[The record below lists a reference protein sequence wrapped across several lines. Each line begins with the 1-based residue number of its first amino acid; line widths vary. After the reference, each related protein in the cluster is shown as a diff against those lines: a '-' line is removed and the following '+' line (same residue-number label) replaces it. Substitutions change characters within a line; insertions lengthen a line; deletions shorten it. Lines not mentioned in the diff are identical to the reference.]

1 MLTDG
6 KGGFESREPILCVG
20 TVNPLGT
27 KCLGSHYQCV
37 SETFVCYVVEVRG
50 TTVEMWLF
58 FFPLHLVQTKY
69 SCLILCKLTFGA
81 CCY

>member
-1 MLTDG
+1 MKRVGLNL
-6 KGGFESREPILCVG
+6 REPILCVG

-58 FFPLHLVQTKY
+58 FLST
-69 SCLILCKLTFGA
+69 SFGA
-81 CCY
+81 NKILMSNIM